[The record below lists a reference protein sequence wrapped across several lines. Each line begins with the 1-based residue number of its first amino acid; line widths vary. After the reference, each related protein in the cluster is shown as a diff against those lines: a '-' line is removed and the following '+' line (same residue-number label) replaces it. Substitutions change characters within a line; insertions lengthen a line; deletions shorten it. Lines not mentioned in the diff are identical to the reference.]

1 MRIPET
7 WDLVKNITTSI
18 QYSAS
23 AVAIVV
29 GALWAMWRFQI
40 FRELKP
46 RVTFNIEIEKF
57 SNDRHQATLID
68 KCRVRNT
75 GNVEID
81 LGENRDRCFLRYK
94 LLVSP
99 VSQDDDSIVISKP
112 RRELDPVSNIFI
124 EHGWIERG
132 EEIDDVRV
140 IVLPVGNWL
149 AVQFE
154 LVIWGYSK
162 SILYKPRKIR
172 YSAATAFQIAE
183 HTSTSSYASDD
194 EQAEYEEYEWAIN
207 KIEQQLKDLKR
218 KEGSLAETKKEE
230 VSELVIRARSL
241 VSLLKKALKD
251 DGANVQYKEIGS
263 VIEMLDKQLR

>member
-23 AVAIVV
+23 TVAIVV

-57 SNDRHQATLID
+57 SNDRHQATLIV

-94 LLVSP
+94 LLASP
-99 VSQDDDSIVISKP
+99 VYQDDDLIVVSKP
-112 RRELDPVSNIFI
+112 SRELDPVSNIFI

-132 EEIDDVRV
+132 EEIDDVKV
-140 IVLPVGNWL
+140 IVLPAGNWL

-162 SILYKPRKIR
+162 SIL
-172 YSAATAFQIAE
+172 
-183 HTSTSSYASDD
+183 
-194 EQAEYEEYEWAIN
+194 
-207 KIEQQLKDLKR
+207 
-218 KEGSLAETKKEE
+218 
-230 VSELVIRARSL
+230 
-241 VSLLKKALKD
+241 
-251 DGANVQYKEIGS
+251 
-263 VIEMLDKQLR
+263 